1 MLGKNKDT
9 SGTDRDTH
17 VHTRDVARAR
27 GGVSLWSI
35 LTGVV
40 VAYGAFLLI
49 FAIVAAATAASG
61 VDADAASDAT
71 REVGIGVAIGAVVT
85 WLLSFLWGGYTAGRM
100 GRGAG
105 AINGLLVPVV
115 FLLIGAIITALISAF
130 GETANLQLPFTENQL
145 PIQGSELYDY
155 SIGFGIATLVAMFL
169 GAIVGGMMGQ
179 RWHTKLE
186 RRAVEHEEV
195 VADEH
200 RRAATVNREENP
212 RDARL
217 EEARRDAATTR
228 TDSSRDDEVDLRD
241 RSAEEARRT
250 TTEQQRNR

>member
-9 SGTDRDTH
+9 SATDRDTH
-17 VHTRDVARAR
+17 VQTRDVARAR
-27 GGVSLWSI
+27 GGVSFWSI

-85 WLLSFLWGGYTAGRM
+85 WFLSFLWGGYTAGRM

-105 AINGLLVPVV
+105 AVNGLLVPVV

-169 GAIVGGMMGQ
+169 GAILGGMMGQ

-186 RRAVEHEEV
+186 RRAVDHEES
-195 VADEH
+195 VAEEH
-200 RRAATVNREENP
+200 RREAIVDREENP
-212 RDARL
+212 RDTRL

-228 TDSSRDDEVDLRD
+228 TDSTDKDVDLRD

-250 TTEQQRNR
+250 TAEQQRNR

>member
-1 MLGKNKDT
+1 MFGKNKDNST
-9 SGTDRDTH
+9 TDRGTQ
-17 VHTRDVARAR
+17 TPDVARAR
-27 GGVSLWSI
+27 GGISFWSI

-85 WLLSFLWGGYTAGRM
+85 WFLSFLWGGYTAGRM

-105 AINGLLVPVV
+105 AVNGLLVAVV
-115 FLLIGAIITALISAF
+115 FLVVGAIITALVAAF

-155 SIGFGIATLVAMFL
+155 SIGFGIATLISMFL
-169 GAIVGGMMGQ
+169 GAILGGMMGQ

-186 RRAVEHEEV
+186 RQAVQHEETAVEE
-195 VADEH
+195 
-200 RRAATVNREENP
+200 RRREAIVNREENP

-217 EEARRDAATTR
+217 DEARREADTTR
-228 TDSSRDDEVDLRD
+228 TQSSSDNEVDLRD
-241 RSAEEARRT
+241 RSTEEAKRT
-250 TTEQQRNR
+250 STEQQTRNR

>member
-9 SGTDRDTH
+9 SATDRDTH

-27 GGVSLWSI
+27 GGVSFWSI

-40 VAYGAFLLI
+40 VAYGAFLLV

-85 WLLSFLWGGYTAGRM
+85 WFLSFLWGGYTAGRM

-169 GAIVGGMMGQ
+169 GAILGGMMGQ

-186 RRAVEHEEV
+186 RRAVDHEES
-195 VADEH
+195 VAEEH
-200 RRAATVNREENP
+200 RREAIVNREENP
-212 RDARL
+212 RDTRL

-228 TDSSRDDEVDLRD
+228 TDSTDKDVDLRD

-250 TTEQQRNR
+250 TAEQQRNR